1 MPEILGV
8 WGGLGWLN
16 RFLFGEFGLFYPFAL
31 LPLNFIFYK
40 RAYKLDNVKKSEF
53 IGLCIAFVAAMLLF
67 ALFAKDANKDAGYI
81 PEVLYTI
88 LGFVLGRLGTGF
100 LSIVLL
106 LCALV
111 LVFPRFV
118 ELVFGVKVDLS
129 VFARLDERIRTA
141 ISEFFGGKET
151 SDEPK
156 IKQEN
161 DKKQDEVIL
170 QDEPL
175 SDENAEFESE
185 VERKITPQK
194 PAQAEFPSD
203 ESEVELNLSQTNE
216 INEREIPFIEPVKRT
231 QNEPAKEDEFAK
243 KYKPEPRRTPD
254 EIAEELRKQFES
266 EFSQSEP
273 NFDTPKSKNLQ
284 KFMSKAEFESDESIS
299 SPQKPAKPYVPEK
312 FLKPKANQSEPNF
325 DTPSFERNQVPI
337 NKAPKDE
344 SKPFE
349 VIEKEPPQKPAYSG
363 SLA

>member
-8 WGGLGWLN
+8 WGGLGCLN

-81 PEVLYTI
+81 PEVFYTI
-88 LGFVLGRLGTGF
+88 VGFVFGRLGTGF
-100 LSIVLL
+100 LSIALL

-151 SDEPK
+151 SDEPTN
-156 IKQEN
+156 KQEN

-170 QDEPL
+170 QDKPL

-185 VERKITPQK
+185 QERKITPQK
-194 PAQAEFPSD
+194 PSQAEFPSD

-266 EFSQSEP
+266 EFSQSES

-284 KFMSKAEFESDESIS
+284 KFMSKAEFESNESIS
-299 SPQKPAKPYVPEK
+299 SPQKPTKPYVPEK
-312 FLKPKANQSEPNF
+312 FLSQRQAKASQIS
-325 DTPSFERNQVPI
+325 TRQALSAT
-337 NKAPKDE
+337 KC
-344 SKPFE
+344 
-349 VIEKEPPQKPAYSG
+349 
-363 SLA
+363 